1 MRQKEALRRSKL
13 KVLIHLF
20 EIANPVLI
28 LRMQTV
34 SQAQSKPTYEKRKNS
49 LNTNVTQLLPTIQ
62 FQRIYC

>member
-20 EIANPVLI
+20 EIANPILI

>member
-1 MRQKEALRRSKL
+1 MRQKEAPRRSKL